1 MSNGFLQ
8 IICRD
13 HNKYDLGDILS
24 AVPYV
29 KVRKDAADTHCFA
42 RDRRTRRI
50 ARLNR
55 QGLLP
60 LDDVLVDYHEATH
73 SLRLDRLSTHEARLT
88 RLSDSQTIRIR
99 SGEVFTDFEG
109 TPARMDVSIYFR
121 NRLRTW
127 HEANAR
133 GRELFGTDHGRL
145 RCYGGTTTFESSQ
158 MDAIWAAVESKLG
171 IPEPAD
177 MVAEFSNLRRHLV
190 IPVDDFD
197 AAQRN
202 QLVAPQLD
210 GEGEILKRRG
220 RTVNFRAALGLT
232 QRQLDDVEDPR
243 EHVDLRRRAAY
254 VRSNIVTV
262 KT

>member
-73 SLRLDRLSTHEARLT
+73 STRLDRLSSHEAMLT
-88 RLSDSQTIRIR
+88 RISDGETIRFR
-99 SGEVFTDFEG
+99 SGQLFDDFDG
-109 TPARMDVSIYFR
+109 YPVRMDVSIYFR

-177 MVAEFSNLRRHLV
+177 MVAEFSSLRRHLV
-190 IPVDDFD
+190 IPVDDFSYAD
-197 AAQRN
+197 RS
-202 QLVAPQLD
+202 QLIAPQLD
-210 GEGEILKRRG
+210 REGQPVKLRSHMVNH
-220 RTVNFRAALGLT
+220 RTALGLT
-232 QRQLDDVEDPR
+232 QREIDSAEDPS
-243 EHVDLRRRAAY
+243 EHVDFRRRAAY
-254 VRSNIVTV
+254 ARASIVTV
-262 KT
+262 KD